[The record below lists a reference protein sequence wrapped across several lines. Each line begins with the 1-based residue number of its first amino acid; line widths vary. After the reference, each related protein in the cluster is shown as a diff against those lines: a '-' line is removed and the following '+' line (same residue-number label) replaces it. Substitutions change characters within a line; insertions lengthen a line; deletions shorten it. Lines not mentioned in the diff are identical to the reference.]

1 MVKKCYGEK
10 TPWRKESFLLQEEHM
25 LSDFARDQN
34 ILDQKLNDQNVRDI
48 TLSRSA
54 VYCASFDPPTKGH
67 EYIIEQGS
75 KLFDTLIVA
84 VSVNASKKP
93 FFTLEDRVKLLKE
106 ITQDLENV
114 SVESFQDQFLVH
126 YAQEKNCKYIL
137 RGMRNSVDFEYEQR
151 MHYLNEKISE
161 GTLTNVFLMPPK
173 EIEEISSSVVRSCLG
188 LKGWKEIVKNFVPE
202 AVYQELSKRHT

>member
-1 MVKKCYGEK
+1 MI
-10 TPWRKESFLLQEEHM
+10 
-25 LSDFARDQN
+25 SDFARDPKLSDQKL
-34 ILDQKLNDQNVRDI
+34 IDQKLNNQALRD
-48 TLSRSA
+48 TYLLRKA

-67 EYIIEQGS
+67 EYIITQGS
-75 KLFDTLIVA
+75 ILFDEVIVA
-84 VSVNASKKP
+84 VSINASKKP
-93 FFTLEDRVKLLKE
+93 FFSLEDRVRLLKCM
-106 ITQDLENV
+106 TVSLSTV
-114 SVESFQDQFLVH
+114 SVESFQDKFLVH
-126 YAQEKNCKYIL
+126 YAQEKNCRYIL

-202 AVYQELSKRHT
+202 AVYEELSKRYT